1 MKTRILSIALAI
13 LAAGLFASSCDK
25 ADFLEGSSWAYTAD
39 SGDGLIIT
47 FSSKE
52 TCALKEFYADG
63 VAIPFA
69 YGEYYGKGKIIAID
83 WKDSNGKDKWKMTG
97 TIDGDVMTINW
108 DTNDPDNI
116 FKFKKKK

>member
-25 ADFLEGSSWAYTAD
+25 ADFLEGSSWAYTVD
-39 SGDGLIIT
+39 SGGGLIIT

-52 TCALKEFYADG
+52 TCVLKEFYADG

-83 WKDSNGKDKWKMTG
+83 WKDYNWKMTG

-108 DTNDPDNI
+108 ETNDSDNI